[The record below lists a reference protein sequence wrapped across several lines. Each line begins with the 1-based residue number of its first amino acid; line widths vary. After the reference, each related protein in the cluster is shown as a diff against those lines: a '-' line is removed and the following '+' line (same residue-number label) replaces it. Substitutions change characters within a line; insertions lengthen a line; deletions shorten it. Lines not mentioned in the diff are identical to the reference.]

1 MCANFKL
8 HYCEEPFIVKLD
20 HFSGYIVKGICQK
33 RDQFLIIQSDIMRNM
48 LDKIFLVI
56 NSKLN
61 RNAKKLN
68 WLSCNGLI
76 RIKAGRIRT
85 YKTIYFK
92 DVKVLFDGVR
102 EVNCKGLRN
111 ITLMCDFEREKRY
124 YLKIID
130 LFREIIN

>member
-1 MCANFKL
+1 M
-8 HYCEEPFIVKLD
+8 
-20 HFSGYIVKGICQK
+20 
-33 RDQFLIIQSDIMRNM
+33 
-48 LDKIFLVI
+48 
-56 NSKLN
+56 
-61 RNAKKLN
+61 LN
-68 WLSCNGLI
+68 WLFCNGLI

-130 LFREIIN
+130 LFREIINWLKKGMELENLKLLFKSKNYMKFLMAFG

>member
-1 MCANFKL
+1 
-8 HYCEEPFIVKLD
+8 
-20 HFSGYIVKGICQK
+20 
-33 RDQFLIIQSDIMRNM
+33 M

-76 RIKAGRIRT
+76 RIKAGRIQT